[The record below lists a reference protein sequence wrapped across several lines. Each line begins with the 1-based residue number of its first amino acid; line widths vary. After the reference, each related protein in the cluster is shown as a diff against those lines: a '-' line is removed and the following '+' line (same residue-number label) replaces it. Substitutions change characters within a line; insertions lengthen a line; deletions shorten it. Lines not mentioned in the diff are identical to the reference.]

1 MPENL
6 KGALQPKITE
16 KTYVFGN
23 SPLTSLQ
30 KVLQEDGQWDN
41 WLPDFELQRDKDWTK
56 STFGCVSFS
65 NNNSKEILFKRM
77 FGYDIN
83 IDDRD
88 LTVLSGTVPEV
99 GNDIISVAECH
110 RKNGLILER
119 TQTMYQEMPVS
130 EYYKWVRDDK
140 AKEEAKMS
148 LELFNFGYELFTRE
162 TSSADVSPAKLIEGL
177 KYAPIQVTVDG
188 RYTYDENGYVCRNDI
203 IYSHEVVLIGY
214 VLNPDLSVKYWKVF
228 DSCHNEIVKFC
239 GTYRFGY
246 PLINTLIPKSSMKL
260 YRKKNTA
267 PIYFLNE
274 KEGVLVPY
282 ADGKITG
289 GNLFKIFFGEYK
301 YAPIIVVDELPFP
314 VAQYSI
320 TTL

>member
-6 KGALQPKITE
+6 KGAIQPKITE
-16 KTYVFGN
+16 NTYVFGN

-41 WLPDFELQRDKDWTK
+41 WLPDFELQQDKDWTK

-88 LTVLSGTVPEV
+88 LTVLSETVPEV

-162 TSSADVSPAKLIEGL
+162 FGTTVSNAKLIEGL

-246 PLINTLIPKSSMKL
+246 PLINTLIPKSSMQL
-260 YRKKNTA
+260 FRKKGQPA
-267 PIYFLNE
+267 IYFLNPE
-274 KEGVLVPY
+274 DNKLVAY
-282 ADGKITG
+282 ADGVIPG
-289 GNLFKIFFGEYK
+289 GSLFKILFTDYK
-301 YAPIIVVDELPFP
+301 FAPIKVVEELPYEI
-314 VAQYSI
+314 ASYEI
-320 TTL
+320 TTK

>member
-6 KGALQPKITE
+6 KGAIQPKITE

-56 STFGCVSFS
+56 STYGCVSFS

-99 GNDIISVAECH
+99 GNDIISVAEFH

-148 LELFNFGYELFTRE
+148 LDLFNFGYELFTRE
-162 TSSADVSPAKLIEGL
+162 TGTTVSNAKLIEGL

-246 PLINTLIPKSSMKL
+246 PLINTLIPKSSMQL
-260 YRKKNTA
+260 FKKKGEPA
-267 PIYFLNE
+267 IYFLNPE
-274 KEGVLVPY
+274 DNKLVAF
-282 ADGKITG
+282 ADGVIAG
-289 GNLFKIFFGEYK
+289 GSMFKILFGDYK
-301 YAPIIVVDELPFP
+301 FAPTKVVDELPYP
-314 VAQYSI
+314 VADYQM
-320 TTL
+320 TTI